1 MKGVSMSGYDKM
13 AALLDEFGADE
24 ILESLMRSLSDDV
37 LDDNAEFIARMFD
50 FDFESEE

>member
-1 MKGVSMSGYDKM
+1 MSGYDKM

-24 ILESLMRSLSDDV
+24 ILDALMRSLSDGE
-37 LDDNAEFIARMFD
+37 LDDNADFIARMLD